1 MKEIKAYI
9 RPALTHRVI
18 EALKQAGVTNI
29 SILLVKGLGL
39 LEDPQNEQYDAEF
52 IEQSSDVMKLEI
64 VSDDAKATRY
74 LQIIKELAH
83 TGNAGDGLIYVTD
96 VQRTVKIRT
105 GEEGTL

>member
-18 EALKQAGVTNI
+18 EALKQAGVTNM
-29 SILLVKGLGL
+29 SILRVKGLGL

-64 VSDDAKATRY
+64 VSDDAKANQY